1 MNSWCIIERPL
12 PNGKIFIAW
21 AERPISEHGKKNKPL
36 AIKDGKEFSAR
47 AWKQIADY
55 KNWLKQKYLP
65 NSNNAT
71 PVGNPM

>member
-36 AIKDGKEFSAR
+36 AIKDGKEFSALEHGSR
-47 AWKQIADY
+47 
-55 KNWLKQKYLP
+55 
-65 NSNNAT
+65 
-71 PVGNPM
+71 